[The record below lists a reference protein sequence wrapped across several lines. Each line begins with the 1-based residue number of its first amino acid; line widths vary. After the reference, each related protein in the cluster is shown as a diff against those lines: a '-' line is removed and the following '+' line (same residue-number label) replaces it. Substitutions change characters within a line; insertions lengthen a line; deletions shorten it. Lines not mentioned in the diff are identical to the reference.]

1 VALKEDL
8 ASIVGAENVFD
19 EPEVLDKYSRDY
31 SFVQPRRPS
40 IVAKPKNAEEVQKI
54 VKYANTGSIPV
65 TPRSSAVSFYGAGIP
80 NQGGIIADMSRMNRV
95 LEVDPRNKKCKV
107 EPGVTYAQV
116 QEELA
121 KHGMYVANPLL
132 PHKDKSVLT
141 STMEREPIIITKTEY
156 SEVFLTS
163 EVVLPTGDMY
173 WTGTAL
179 GKGMKGQNFP
189 DALIPGTRLWLGAQ
203 GTLGIMT
210 WANLKAEHLPQMD
223 KLFFIPVKKVEQLAD
238 PVYAIQRKMLGNE
251 CFILNAMDL
260 AMIVADKWPD
270 EFNDMRD
277 SLPPYTIVVCLSGL
291 NRLPEEMVAYQEEA
305 LMDTSKELRFDVLP
319 TVGGIAGLDASLLK
333 ILRKPWPGEVYWK
346 HRYKGACHDVFF
358 HTTMDRVHEFTALMV
373 EVAAR
378 HGYPTRDMGVYIQPL
393 ERARAAFCQFGF
405 HCDPNNAKETELVK
419 KVYLEASEK
428 AMNIG
433 GFFTSPYGPWA
444 DMVYSRTAQYTAVLK
459 IVKNAYDPNNIMNPG
474 KLCF

>member
-1 VALKEDL
+1 
-8 ASIVGAENVFD
+8 
-19 EPEVLDKYSRDY
+19 
-31 SFVQPRRPS
+31 
-40 IVAKPKNAEEVQKI
+40 
-54 VKYANTGSIPV
+54 
-65 TPRSSAVSFYGAGIP
+65 
-80 NQGGIIADMSRMNRV
+80 
-95 LEVDPRNKKCKV
+95 
-107 EPGVTYAQV
+107 
-116 QEELA
+116 
-121 KHGMYVANPLL
+121 
-132 PHKDKSVLT
+132 
-141 STMEREPIIITKTEY
+141 
-156 SEVFLTS
+156 
-163 EVVLPTGDMY
+163 
-173 WTGTAL
+173 
-179 GKGMKGQNFP
+179 
-189 DALIPGTRLWLGAQ
+189 
-203 GTLGIMT
+203 
-210 WANLKAEHLPQMD
+210 
-223 KLFFIPVKKVEQLAD
+223 
-238 PVYAIQRKMLGNE
+238 
-251 CFILNAMDL
+251 
-260 AMIVADKWPD
+260 
-270 EFNDMRD
+270 
-277 SLPPYTIVVCLSGL
+277 L